1 MAMHCSCIVHFLSV
15 FNRPTSTLS
24 DISKILWMSH
34 KTIFVGYIWTVANT
48 FKRYFWDA
56 SEKSQNRYLFWECS
70 RHLTE
75 KNIFFE
81 IHLRRVKDVT
91 KKISFLRC
99 IWDVLK
105 TSQKRYLLW
114 DVSERSL
121 RCLSQWRSDWAPSKK
136 SHAGWESIS

>member
-1 MAMHCSCIVHFLSV
+1 MFISWVFLTVPHLLYQIFQKFCGCRTKPFLWDIFGQSQ
-15 FNRPTSTLS
+15 TLS
-24 DISKILWMSH
+24 RDIFETHQRSLR
-34 KTIFVGYIWTVANT
+34 TDIFFEI
-48 FKRYFWDA
+48 
-56 SEKSQNRYLFWECS
+56 CS